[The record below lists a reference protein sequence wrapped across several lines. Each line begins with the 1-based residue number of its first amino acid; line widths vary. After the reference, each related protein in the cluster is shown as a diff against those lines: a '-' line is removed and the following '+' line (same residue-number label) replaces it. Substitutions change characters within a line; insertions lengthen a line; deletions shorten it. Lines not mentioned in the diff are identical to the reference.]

1 MLMIMIHI
9 LNLSNMNTNKNFRI
23 GMIQCFIFAT
33 RVKRCQEC
41 VGQLNS
47 IFLFGM
53 MGQMP
58 KTGHCLWTCDGMGV
72 AVAITN
78 P

>member
-47 IFLFGM
+47 IFFVWDDGANAQDRALFVDM
-53 MGQMP
+53 
-58 KTGHCLWTCDGMGV
+58 
-72 AVAITN
+72 
-78 P
+78 